1 MEKRSDGKV
10 DCSDQSDE
18 IDGNM
23 IRTDESYF
31 KGLPPPA
38 LKPPCS
44 QSKMIYYV
52 QYTYIK

>member
-18 IDGNM
+18 IDGQM
-23 IRTDESYF
+23 VRMDKSYF

-38 LKPPCS
+38 LKPTCS
-44 QSKMIYYV
+44 QSKMIINLH
-52 QYTYIK
+52 YT